1 MAEFKDQ
8 ENKANKRPVTIRK
21 QECGSGQK
29 WVPGY
34 YKRDGTY
41 VHGYC
46 AGNINKKHWNQVERR
61 RKTTVGLSPWP
72 HIERST
78 EIIEKPAEE
87 HTVANHDE

>member
-46 AGNINKKHWNQVERR
+46 AGNKKKKDWNQV
-61 RKTTVGLSPWP
+61 
-72 HIERST
+72 ERST

>member
-1 MAEFKDQ
+1 MVEFKDQ
-8 ENKANKRPVTIRK
+8 KNKANKRPVIKRK
-21 QECGSGQK
+21 RDCGPGQK
-29 WVPGY
+29 WVLGY

-41 VHGYC
+41 VQGYC
-46 AGNINKKHWNQVERR
+46 AGNKKKKDWNQVERR
-61 RKTTVGLSPWP
+61 RKTTIGLSPWP